1 MRELAQT
8 VLVAAITL
16 VVLTALATG
25 VRLCDRFCTARV
37 PGWDDATRYG
47 LGIHRADVSHD
58 DYRMFL
64 KLRIIASVS
73 YSLGIT
79 SAKASFAVLYIR
91 LFPIRWLAIL
101 NKIIVGFLLIRAI
114 EESLIAVFKCRP
126 TRKSWTPDLEG
137 DCLDLHPLWYA
148 AYGLNLATDVMLFLQ
163 PILVAWRLQMP
174 VVKRLELGA
183 MFSLGFLVTGMA
195 VIRLK
200 YVIMLGADDTYGL
213 AEALIWSAAEVCS
226 LIICACIPSFRR
238 VALKTPYLNTVF
250 GQSTRRSSETC
261 VARPG
266 APIPLQRRNRN
277 EYIQSRPPEIN
288 NMSPFPSTTQIT
300 MTASGL
306 MESGRGDF
314 FPHKADS
321 TGVIVKAREAVE
333 C

>member
-1 MRELAQT
+1 
-8 VLVAAITL
+8 
-16 VVLTALATG
+16 
-25 VRLCDRFCTARV
+25 
-37 PGWDDATRYG
+37 
-47 LGIHRADVSHD
+47 
-58 DYRMFL
+58 
-64 KLRIIASVS
+64 
-73 YSLGIT
+73 
-79 SAKASFAVLYIR
+79 
-91 LFPIRWLAIL
+91 
-101 NKIIVGFLLIRAI
+101 
-114 EESLIAVFKCRP
+114 
-126 TRKSWTPDLEG
+126 
-137 DCLDLHPLWYA
+137 
-148 AYGLNLATDVMLFLQ
+148 
-163 PILVAWRLQMP
+163 
-174 VVKRLELGA
+174 
-183 MFSLGFLVTGMA
+183 MA

-200 YVIMLGADDTYGL
+200 YVIMLGADDTCEFVQLSRRIHADRADRGQQDGL